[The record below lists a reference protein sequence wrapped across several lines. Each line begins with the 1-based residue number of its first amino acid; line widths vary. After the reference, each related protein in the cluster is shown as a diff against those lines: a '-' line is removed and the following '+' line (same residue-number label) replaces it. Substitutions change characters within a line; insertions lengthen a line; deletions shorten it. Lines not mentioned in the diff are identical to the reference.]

1 MSKIAKDARKFLKA
15 HLETLGATVV
25 DRDRFGCRWQL
36 PDGYRVYV
44 SDSVR
49 MGTAKQYLRE
59 AQDRL
64 GRTSGPWEPGL
75 KTSGHP
81 TLDLEKVVASEHAK
95 ERLHLMQ
102 RQHPI
107 DLRDVLYALKLPERV
122 LWSPKHES
130 WAWVRGDIAVPIS
143 FTPSGSQV
151 IRTVLWASE
160 ELWQSNPRPETKR

>member
-1 MSKIAKDARKFLKA
+1 MGNIAKDARKFLKTN
-15 HLETLGATVV
+15 LEQLGATVV
-25 DRDRFGCRWQL
+25 DRDQFGCRWEL
-36 PDGYRVYV
+36 PDGYRIHFP
-44 SDSVR
+44 DTTK
-49 MGTAKQYLRE
+49 MGVAKLYLRE
-59 AQDRL
+59 VRDRL
-64 GRTSGPWEPGL
+64 GRTSRPWEPGL

-130 WAWVRGDIAVPIS
+130 WVWVRGDIAVPIS